1 MTVIL
6 RYIADI
12 AVGLRAEAIV
22 QLTNEYQSQG
32 VASVA
37 ISSNSILTHPQD
49 GPEEMAQDARS
60 LGAPRVGSVCN
71 QGSCLGSRRSDML
84 AKLQATPSLTSTTKD
99 KM

>member
-49 GPEEMAQDARS
+49 GPEEWHRTPAALVR
-60 LGAPRVGSVCN
+60 PV
-71 QGSCLGSRRSDML
+71 L
-84 AKLQATPSLTSTTKD
+84 ALCVIRAAA
-99 KM
+99 